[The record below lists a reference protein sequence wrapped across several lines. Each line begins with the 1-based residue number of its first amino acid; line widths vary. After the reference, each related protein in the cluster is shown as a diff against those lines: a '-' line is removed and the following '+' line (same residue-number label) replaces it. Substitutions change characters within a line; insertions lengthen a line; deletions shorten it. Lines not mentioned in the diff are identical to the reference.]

1 MPPPCAPDGF
11 MNFTPLVQ
19 RPWLRP
25 SAPVSLPAHWCDN
38 AAILALRQRWLNWLV
53 DQPSGQWLLHQPD
66 PLQFTAALLALWDTG
81 RVAVLPADDRPET
94 LQAIAAE
101 LDGQLPATPPS
112 SVQAIS
118 APPVALAAQ
127 QIALVLYTSGST
139 GQPVRLSKRFD
150 QLDSELAVHAALW
163 PLADCAVVAQVSHQH
178 IYGLLAGVLHPLCA
192 GAPFSGRDA
201 LYPEVLA
208 ARLAE
213 ARAAGLAAVVVS
225 SPAPLSRLP
234 THIDWLA
241 AGSPRRIFSSGAP
254 LQSEHAAQAE
264 QLLQAPVNEIYGST
278 ETGGIAWRQQ
288 SQSFV
293 WQPLPG
299 VDWQIDDDALV
310 LHSAF
315 LEQPQLGWRQADRV
329 AARDDGFVLLGRGD
343 RVAKVAGK
351 RVSLEQIEQR
361 LLQLPEVEAV
371 RCVDP
376 GRADGRLGV
385 VVALTAQ
392 ALPQEHA
399 ARRALTERLRA
410 ALAGQLERVALPR
423 YWRFVEQLPSNAQ
436 GKLDRT
442 LIARL
447 FADLD
452 DDRQPRWLG
461 EQWQDAEHCRHSF
474 EVPERLAY
482 LRGHFDSF
490 PLVPG
495 VVMIQWALQTAE
507 RSFGALGSFRRLER
521 LKFQSMLRPGMR
533 FQLTLVRKPDAVSF
547 TLESAVGRHCTATAR
562 FAPQVEDHA

>member
-1 MPPPCAPDGF
+1 
-11 MNFTPLVQ
+11 MNFTPLTE
-19 RPWLRP
+19 RPWLRR
-25 SAPVSLPAHWCDN
+25 AETAELPAHWCEN
-38 AAILALRQRWLNWLV
+38 AALMTLRQRWLNWLA
-53 DQPSGQWLLHQPD
+53 DKPAGQWLLHQAD
-66 PLQFTAALLALWDTG
+66 PLQFTAALLALWDSG

-101 LDGQLPATPPS
+101 LDGQLPAAPPS
-112 SVQAIS
+112 SIETDTDL
-118 APPVALAAQ
+118 PALAPQ

-163 PLADCAVVAQVSHQH
+163 PLTGCAVIAQVSHQH

-192 GAPFSGRDA
+192 GVPFCGRDA

-208 ARLAE
+208 ARLSE
-213 ARAAGLAAVVVS
+213 ARGADLAAVVVS

-234 THIDWLA
+234 AHIDWPA
-241 AGSPRRIFSSGAP
+241 AGAPLRLFSSGAP
-254 LQSEHAAQAE
+254 LQAEHAAQAE
-264 QLLQAPVNEIYGST
+264 HLLLAPVIEIYGST

-288 SQSFV
+288 AHAAV
-293 WQPLPG
+293 WQALPG
-299 VDWQIDDDALV
+299 VDWRIEGDALL

-315 LEQPQLGWRQADRV
+315 LEQPQLGWQQADKV
-329 AARDDGFVLLGRGD
+329 AAQGEGFVLLGRGD

-361 LLQLPEVEAV
+361 LLQLPDITAV

-385 VVALTAQ
+385 VLAMPPEQ
-392 ALPQEHA
+392 LPQDHA
-399 ARRALTERLRA
+399 TRRALTERLRT
-410 ALAGQLERVALPR
+410 ALADQLERVALPR

-436 GKLDRT
+436 GKLDRA

-452 DDRQPRWLG
+452 DDRLPRWLG
-461 EQWQDAEHCRHSF
+461 EQWQDTEHCQQSF
-474 EVPERLAY
+474 EVPERLVY
-482 LRGHFDSF
+482 LRGHFNEF

-495 VVMIQWALQTAE
+495 VVMVQWALQAAE
-507 RSFGALGSFRRLER
+507 HSFGPLGQFQRLER

-533 FQLTLVRKPDAVSF
+533 FQLTLARKPDAVSF
-547 TLESAVGRHCTATAR
+547 TLESAAGRHCTATAR
-562 FAPQVEDHA
+562 FISPDGGCA